1 MPERLTLGRLGFLGA
16 AVAVLPVV
24 IGVRQ
29 VMGGG
34 IDGLLLAIQGA
45 LVAALV
51 MIRIGLL
58 SAQRDQA
65 EEALAHQATHD
76 ALTHLPNRRQF
87 VSQLTEDLARGRRC
101 LLLFCD
107 LDDFKVINDRFGHN
121 TGDQVLVEVA
131 ARLLAATRP
140 PDIVSRFGGD
150 EFVVLMVDATPAD
163 GEAVAGRIGELLAR
177 PLAQAGGLAVGASI
191 GLSYTDEPGDPEDL
205 IRSADRAM
213 YQVKAAHSAA
223 R

>member
-1 MPERLTLGRLGFLGA
+1 
-16 AVAVLPVV
+16 VLPVV
-24 IGVRQ
+24 IGIREVL
-29 VMGGG
+29 GGSV
-34 IDGLLLAIQGA
+34 DGLLLAVQGA

-65 EEALAHQATHD
+65 EETLAHQATHD

-87 VSQLTEDLARGRRC
+87 VDRLTDELASGRRC

-107 LDDFKVINDRFGHN
+107 LDNFKIINDRFGHD
-121 TGDQVLVEVA
+121 TGDRVLVEVA
-131 ARLLAATRP
+131 QRLLAATRP
-140 PDIVSRFGGD
+140 QDVVSRFGGD
-150 EFVVLMVDATPAD
+150 EFVILMVDATPAD
-163 GEAVAGRIGELLAR
+163 GEAVASRIGELLAR
-177 PLAQAGGLAVGASI
+177 PLAQARGLAVGASI
-191 GLSYTDEPGDPEDL
+191 GLAFTTERTDPEDL

-213 YQVKAAHSAA
+213 YQVKAAHAAA